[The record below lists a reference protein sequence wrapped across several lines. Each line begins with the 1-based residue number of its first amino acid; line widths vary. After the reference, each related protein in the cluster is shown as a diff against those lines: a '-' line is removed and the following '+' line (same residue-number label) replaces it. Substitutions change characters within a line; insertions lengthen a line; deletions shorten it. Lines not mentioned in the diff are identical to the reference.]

1 MITVAQAKKALKNHE
16 IKILGTKLE
25 ELKTKNPEKHQI
37 FYNTWC
43 STIMCLYIFNHED
56 KTIREANWFDVD
68 GKRKICYLN
77 TPTIQWQH

>member
-16 IKILGTKLE
+16 ISILGKKLE

-43 STIMCLYIFNHED
+43 SVIMCLYVFNHED
-56 KTIREANWFDVD
+56 KTIRQANWFDVN

-77 TPTIQWQH
+77 TPTIQWLQ